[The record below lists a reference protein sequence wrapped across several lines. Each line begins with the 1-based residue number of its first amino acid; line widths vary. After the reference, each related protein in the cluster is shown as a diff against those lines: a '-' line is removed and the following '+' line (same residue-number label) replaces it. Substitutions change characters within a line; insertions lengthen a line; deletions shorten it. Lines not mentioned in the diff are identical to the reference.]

1 MKQLLAAL
9 ALLLLLPLAAAPAAL
24 ADDDDPVLIISPPDD
39 DAADNADHHAGYYYP
54 APDSRETYVGHGR
67 QLEEADRRVRIGFV
81 VGLEQEIAKR
91 GYPVPYAV
99 FAKGSDAQKMIMV
112 ALMDGPL
119 DTLYR
124 ARGALANLTAEA
136 RLLPIL
142 KQNGVEDSFNF
153 YDLLILLGYKQI
165 TITDGKTWAHQVKLV
180 QP

>member
-1 MKQLLAAL
+1 MKRLLAAL
-9 ALLLLLPLAAAPAAL
+9 ALLALPLAPSLAL
-24 ADDDDPVLIISPPDD
+24 ADDDDPVLIISPPDED
-39 DAADNADHHAGYYYP
+39 VGGGDHHAGYYYP
-54 APDSRETYVGHGR
+54 APDSRETYVGHAR
-67 QLEEADRRVRIGFV
+67 PLAEADRRIRVGFV
-81 VGLEQEIAKR
+81 VGLEQEIAKH
-91 GYPVPYAV
+91 GYPVPYAL

-153 YDLLILLGYKQI
+153 YDLLILLGYRQI

-180 QP
+180 PP